1 MFGAAVFFAQQKTKA
16 VQKCL
21 FAYILR
27 SKMFSTAKNKGSAKM
42 DLMQKWIWCKNLFWR
57 TFSKYFFFAKQ
68 KTHGGFA
75 TIVAKMH
82 FCNHGYILHSKMLQ
96 SSEGRMLCEAKIV
109 PMACGHRL

>member
-1 MFGAAVFFAQQKTKA
+1 
-16 VQKCL
+16 L
-21 FAYILR
+21 H
-27 SKMFSTAKNKGSAKM
+27 
-42 DLMQKWIWCKNLFWR
+42 
-57 TFSKYFFFAKQ
+57 FFFARQ

-109 PMACGHRL
+109 PMACGHDAIEDQLRGAPCVQSRLVKALEAVKTLHFLK